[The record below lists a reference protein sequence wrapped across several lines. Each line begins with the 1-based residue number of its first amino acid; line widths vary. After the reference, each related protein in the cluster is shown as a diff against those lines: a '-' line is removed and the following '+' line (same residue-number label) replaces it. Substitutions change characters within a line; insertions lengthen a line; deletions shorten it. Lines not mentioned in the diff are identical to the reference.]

1 VHTDIGNRCVAVKIN
16 DELMPLRTELRS
28 GDRVEIITAVHAKP
42 NPAWL
47 GYVITGKAR
56 AHIRHFLKTMQ
67 YDESRQ
73 LGERLLSQA
82 LSGFGSSLAE
92 IDQPTW
98 ERLVKDAGV
107 RGKDEILADI
117 GLGKRLSVV
126 VARELLSMTEP
137 APLDMKHPG
146 TVVIR
151 GTEGMTVQFA
161 QCCRPIPGDPI
172 IGWIKKGQGIVIHTH
187 DCPVMA
193 KTRADPDKYLDVEWD
208 PETKKL
214 FDVSIKLIALNRRG
228 VLARIAAEIADAE
241 SNIDNVGMDTQD
253 GSQYSTV
260 HFTLQVHDRLHLAQV
275 MRALRRIPEV
285 VRITR
290 VKGSSG

>member
-1 VHTDIGNRCVAVKIN
+1 
-16 DELMPLRTELRS
+16 
-28 GDRVEIITAVHAKP
+28 
-42 NPAWL
+42 
-47 GYVITGKAR
+47 
-56 AHIRHFLKTMQ
+56 
-67 YDESRQ
+67 
-73 LGERLLSQA
+73 
-82 LSGFGSSLAE
+82 
-92 IDQPTW
+92 
-98 ERLVKDAGV
+98 
-107 RGKDEILADI
+107 
-117 GLGKRLSVV
+117 
-126 VARELLSMTEP
+126 
-137 APLDMKHPG
+137 
-146 TVVIR
+146 
-151 GTEGMTVQFA
+151 
-161 QCCRPIPGDPI
+161 
-172 IGWIKKGQGIVIHTH
+172 
-187 DCPVMA
+187 MA